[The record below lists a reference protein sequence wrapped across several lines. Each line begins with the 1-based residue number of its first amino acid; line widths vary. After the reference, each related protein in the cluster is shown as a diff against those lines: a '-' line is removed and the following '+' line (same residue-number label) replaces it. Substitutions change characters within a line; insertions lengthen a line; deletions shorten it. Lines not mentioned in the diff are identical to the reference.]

1 MHYQRL
7 YPFGLILVMAVMSG
21 AICPAPAQPK
31 VFKERV
37 TGQGDGIPRITPQE
51 LLSELRRRRAILVD
65 VRGLDAYKEG
75 HIKGAISI
83 PVDQVEARLKEL
95 PRGKLIA
102 TYCS

>member
-1 MHYQRL
+1 
-7 YPFGLILVMAVMSG
+7 MALLSG
-21 AICPAPAQPK
+21 STCPAPAQPE
-31 VFKERV
+31 VFRDHV
-37 TGQGDGIPRITPQE
+37 TGQGDGIPRITAQE
-51 LLSELRRRRAILVD
+51 LLTALRRRKAILVD

-75 HIKGAISI
+75 HIKGALSI